1 MIGQL
6 IIVGFHGEGG
16 DNLEIIKK
24 QIEGGEIG
32 GVILLEHNIGSREN
46 LRKITEQIHG
56 IRAKHIPF
64 IAIDQEGGLVAR
76 MDSSNGFVDFPSA
89 EEVGQKSP
97 EEAYKIYSQ
106 MAKLLEEYHINLNF
120 VPCVDIRL
128 NEKSLISRRKRS
140 YGNTVSKVCQFAQ
153 ICIKAH
159 AERNIATSLKHFPG
173 HGSCGSDT
181 HETFSD
187 ATQVWSEEELEP
199 YGCLLNGG
207 DNMDLTMVMTSH
219 IFNRN
224 WDVKYPASLSKNVIQ
239 GMLRSDL
246 KFDGVVISDD
256 LDMKAVA
263 GYHSLEEIVL
273 QALNAGN
280 DILLFAN
287 YLEFDAEI
295 ASKCRKIIVKAI
307 ADNKLDRKRI
317 EESFYRVI
325 ALKRKIADTGAHRN
339 GSKHRRSK

>member
-1 MIGQL
+1 M
-6 IIVGFHGEGG
+6 
-16 DNLEIIKK
+16 N
-24 QIEGGEIG
+24 
-32 GVILLEHNIGSREN
+32 SR
-46 LRKITEQIHG
+46 
-56 IRAKHIPF
+56 
-64 IAIDQEGGLVAR
+64 
-76 MDSSNGFVDFPSA
+76 NGFIDFPSA

-120 VPCVDIRL
+120 VPCVDLNL
-128 NEKSLISRRKRS
+128 NEKSLISRKKRS
-140 YGNTVSKVCQFAQ
+140 YGNAASTVCKFAQ

-173 HGSCGSDT
+173 HGSCGGDT
-181 HETFSD
+181 HEIFSD

-199 YGCLLNGG
+199 HRRLLNSG
-207 DNMDLTMVMTSH
+207 DDMGLTMVMTSH
-219 IFNRN
+219 IFNKN
-224 WDVKYPASLSKNVIQ
+224 WDDKHPASLSKNVIQ

-263 GYHSLEEIVL
+263 GYHSLDEIVL
-273 QALNAGN
+273 QAINAGN

-287 YLEFDAEI
+287 YLKFDAEI
-295 ASKCRKIIVKAI
+295 ASKARKIIAKTI

-317 EESFYRVI
+317 EESFHRVV
-325 ALKRKIADTGAHRN
+325 ALKRKIADTSYHRHD
-339 GSKHRRSK
+339 SKYRHSK